1 MKPIGAI
8 LRTLVV
14 PFSQVR
20 TLGMRALIL
29 TIVAAAVMNVS
40 ILTVL
45 SGLGSDMD
53 QGLRA
58 PPMVRQAAA
67 AAQLM
72 DKLGPDDR
80 ILALDATSSQGLRL
94 SLIPDFAATPPVENP
109 IEVFVPII
117 ALYSD
122 VMGDRPFSVYKR
134 THGGIWDWSTATL
147 ADDLIIVVRLADGA
161 GLVIENGAAFRRLV
175 SLYGVALIV
184 GLLSLVLIGLM
195 TWASLS
201 YARPLNRLAMASKQ
215 FVAAASAAAPVEP
228 LPEIGPR
235 PVRDLAAALN
245 LAGAK
250 LMQLTIERTS
260 TLAAVAHDLRTYLTR
275 LRMRSE
281 FIEDVVQRDKAI
293 RDIDDM
299 TQLVEDTLLLG
310 HAAKWRPLPE
320 RVDLARWLQD
330 FVERR
335 HDMGEPV
342 RLSITARTADVMA
355 ATPEL
360 TRILNNLVDNALRYA
375 GTANL
380 VLKTDAPDAVEVEVE
395 VWDDGPGVP
404 EAFLGRM
411 TDPFTR
417 LETSRSRDT
426 GGAGLGL
433 AITKALTEQIGG
445 TLHLAN
451 RNSGGFSARVT
462 FAKADAK
469 ARGVDA

>member
-1 MKPIGAI
+1 MKPNSAR
-8 LRTLVV
+8 LRTLMV
-14 PFSQVR
+14 PLSQVR
-20 TLGMRALIL
+20 TLGIRALIL
-29 TIVAAAVMNVS
+29 TIVAAAVINLS
-40 ILTVL
+40 FLTAL
-45 SGLGSDMD
+45 SRLGSDMD

-72 DKLGPDDR
+72 DKLGPEDR
-80 ILALDATSSQGLRL
+80 VLALDATSSKGLRL
-94 SLIPDFAATPPVENP
+94 SLIPDFGVTAPVENP
-109 IEVFVPII
+109 VEVFVPII

-122 VMGDRPFSVYKR
+122 VLGDRPFSVYKR
-134 THGGIWDWSTATL
+134 TSGGIWDWSRATL

-161 GLVIENGAAFRRLV
+161 GLVIENGAEFRRLV
-175 SLYGVALIV
+175 SLYGVAFIV

-195 TWASLS
+195 TWASLT
-201 YARPLNRLAMASKQ
+201 YARPLNRLAIASKQ
-215 FVAAASAAAPVEP
+215 FVTAASAAAPVEP

-250 LMQLTIERTS
+250 LVQLTIERTS
-260 TLAAVAHDLRTYLTR
+260 TLAAVAHDMRTYLTR

-281 FIEDVVQRDKAI
+281 FIEDTVQREKAI
-293 RDIDDM
+293 RDIEDM

-310 HAAKWRPLPE
+310 QAARRRPVPE
-320 RVDLARWLQD
+320 RVDLANWLQD
-330 FVERR
+330 FVARR
-335 HDMGEPV
+335 QEMGEPV
-342 RLSITARTADVMA
+342 RLSLAARTAEVMV

-380 VLKTDAPDAVEVEVE
+380 VLTSDTPNPVEVE
-395 VWDDGPGVP
+395 VWDNGPGVP

-411 TDPFTR
+411 TNPFTR

-451 RNSGGFSARVT
+451 RDDGGFSARVT
-462 FAKADAK
+462 FPRADSK
-469 ARGVDA
+469 ARGADV